1 MALKTRARRPPT
13 LMLLSL
19 AITDNVPAVFVA
31 IVNYRTGPM
40 LVACL
45 ASLASQVPLLRGGR
59 VIVDD
64 NASGDDSV
72 AHISGAIDANAWG
85 GWCEVIAL
93 PRNGG
98 FAYGNNRAIERA
110 QQLDPAL
117 AAMLFLNPD
126 TVVRPGFLRAL
137 LSHLDS
143 HSQAGIVGASIEDE
157 HGARQR
163 TAHPFPSPLTEFV
176 DGSQLG
182 IAGRLLGLG
191 AMSEPAQDRS
201 HACDWVSGA
210 CFAVRRQVFERI
222 GLLDEGLLP
231 VFRGSRLLPART
243 ARRLGAG
250 TSRTRGSSITRVV
263 DRNSRSRAA
272 PAGLLV
278 RVTTALF
285 HQGVRNDRLIAAD
298 LLWAI
303 GRAKLPR
310 AASHRPSAERRRSRS
325 RTASGSICSSAM
337 RKPCC
342 AAICAPRRR
351 FRRASR
357 RCLDRHAGRG
367 FRRQAR
373 RLRRDRPQRGER

>member
-1 MALKTRARRPPT
+1 
-13 LMLLSL
+13 L

-59 VIVDD
+59 VIVVD

-126 TVVRPGFLRAL
+126 TVVRPGSLRAL

-157 HGARQR
+157 QGARQR

-191 AMSEPAQDRS
+191 TMSEPAQDRS

-222 GLLDEGLLP
+222 GLLDEGYFLYFEE
-231 VFRGSRLLPART
+231 VDFCRR
-243 ARRLGAG
+243 ARRAG
-250 TSRTRGSSITRVV
+250 WACWYVADARIVHHEGSSTGIRAVG
-263 DRNSRSRAA
+263 RRRPAYWFASRRRYFTKAY
-272 PAGLLV
+272 G
-278 RVTTALF
+278 TT
-285 HQGVRNDRLIAAD
+285 GLIAAD

-303 GRAKLPR
+303 GRASYLV
-310 AASHRPSAERRRSRS
+310 
-325 RTASGSICSSAM
+325 
-337 RKPCC
+337 
-342 AAICAPRRR
+342 
-351 FRRASR
+351 RRAIGLGGATKEQVPHR
-357 RCLDRHAGRG
+357 FGLDLLIGDAKAMLRG
-367 FRRQAR
+367 DLRSAKAVQAR
-373 RLRRDRPQRGER
+373 VSQMP